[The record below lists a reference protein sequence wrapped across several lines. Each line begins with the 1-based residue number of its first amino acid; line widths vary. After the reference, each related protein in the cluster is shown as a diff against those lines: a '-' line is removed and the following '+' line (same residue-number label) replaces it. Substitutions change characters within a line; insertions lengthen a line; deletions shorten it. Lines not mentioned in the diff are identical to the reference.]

1 MHSATALHPQ
11 VKLFNFELL
20 RLIKIL
26 IPDRVAK
33 YNAGFPIKSDFEK
46 NFFKLHKLHGQI

>member
-11 VKLFNFELL
+11 VKLFDFELL
-20 RLIKIL
+20 RLMKIL
-26 IPDRVAK
+26 ISDRVAK

-46 NFFKLHKLHGQI
+46 KFFKVA